1 MPTPTPSTA
10 PLAPS
15 PENITAVV
23 LAGGRAR
30 RMRGR
35 DKGLIPLAGRPLV
48 AHALDALR
56 PQVGTLLINANRHQ
70 DEYARLGVPVVADA
84 YPGYAGPLAGIA
96 AALRRI
102 ETDWAIAVP
111 CDAPRIAPDLVAR
124 LVNASA
130 GGRHRAC
137 VARTADGLQPVWC
150 LLHRGLAESLE
161 AFLAGGGRKVAEWLA
176 RVDAAAADFTDADSF
191 LNLNTESELRSF
203 GSRGS
208 FGNRGQHD
216 RGPRRSSAQ

>member
-1 MPTPTPSTA
+1 MPTPSHSPA
-10 PLAPS
+10 LQAPS

-30 RMRGR
+30 RMQGR
-35 DKGLIPLAGRPLV
+35 DKGLVPLAGRPLV

-56 PQVGTLLINANRHQ
+56 PQVGQLLINANRHR
-70 DEYARLGVPVVADA
+70 DEYARLGVPVVADT

-96 AALRRI
+96 AALHRI
-102 ETDWAIAVP
+102 ETEWAVIVP

-124 LVNASA
+124 LVNAS
-130 GGRHRAC
+130 GSGQHRAC

-150 LLHRGLAESLE
+150 LLHRGLAESLD
-161 AFLAGGGRKVAEWLA
+161 AFLAGGGRKVAEWLKA
-176 RVDAAAADFTDADSF
+176 EGAAAADFTDADAF

-203 GSRGS
+203 GRSGRGERVSR
-208 FGNRGQHD
+208 Q
-216 RGPRRSSAQ
+216 SSAR